1 MPKLFFREALA
12 RAMAE
17 EMEREP
23 RVILLG
29 QDIAA
34 HGGSY
39 AETRG
44 LFERFGPS
52 RVRNTPVAEAVTIGI
67 AAGAAA
73 AGLRPL
79 VFITYLDFLLLGLD
93 ALVNYA
99 AKLRFKSAGQLTAP
113 MVVKATAGAK
123 GQGPTHA
130 QSIESWLMNVPGLT
144 VLSPSTAGDAYGLL
158 KTALRAPGPVVFID
172 HKKLFPR
179 GGVVPDYE
187 ELIPVGSAAVR
198 REGRHLTLV
207 AHSYMSVLALQAA
220 ELLSAEG
227 IEADVIDLRSLWPI
241 DWDTLA
247 NSARR
252 TGHVLSIEEG
262 QVVCGVGAELAFGLR
277 ERIASLRVARLGA
290 RRVPVAAS
298 PVLEAFTI
306 PDVPAIVRA
315 AHRLITDTAAANP
328 PSPSE
333 HA

>member
-1 MPKLFFREALA
+1 MSKLFFREALA

-17 EMEREP
+17 EMERDP
-23 RVILLG
+23 RVILMG

-52 RVRNTPVAEAVTIGI
+52 RVRNTPVAEAVTVGL

-79 VFITYLDFLLLGLD
+79 AFITYLDFLMLGLD

-113 MVVKATAGAK
+113 MVVKATSGAK

-130 QSIESWLMNVPGLT
+130 QSLEPWLMNVPGLT
-144 VLSPSTAGDAYGLL
+144 VLAPSTAGDAYGML

-179 GGVVPDYE
+179 GGMVSDHE

-198 REGRHLTLV
+198 REGRHLTIV
-207 AHSYMSVLALQAA
+207 AHSYMSVLALEAA
-220 ELLSAEG
+220 AALAAEG
-227 IEADVIDLRSLWPI
+227 IDAEVIDLRSLAPI
-241 DWDTLA
+241 DWDTLST
-247 NSARR
+247 SARK
-252 TGHVLSIEEG
+252 TGHALFVEEG
-262 QVVCGVGAELAFGLR
+262 QLVCGVGAELAFGLR
-277 ERIASLRVARLGA
+277 ERLPKLQVERLGA
-290 RRVPVAAS
+290 QPAPVAPS
-298 PVLEAFTI
+298 PVLEGFI
-306 PDVPAIVRA
+306 VPSAGDIARSARKLLAKA
-315 AHRLITDTAAANP
+315 ARERGGQT
-328 PSPSE
+328 
-333 HA
+333 